1 MTTFI
6 TPRKAPASLAQ
17 IVKRFRLKFCSGNS
31 PLFLA
36 KATKH
41 KM

>member
-1 MTTFI
+1 MQTDITARNADTFLV
-6 TPRKAPASLAQ
+6 RF
-17 IVKRFRLKFCSGNS
+17 VKPSGLKFCSENLPG
-31 PLFLA
+31 FLA